1 MNTYWSWCWVFV
13 SNLDIFPE
21 LNARKKKK
29 IATVTN
35 MNLIFDAVAANLFD
49 VSKGALTD
57 IGL

>member
-1 MNTYWSWCWVFV
+1 M